1 VATYPRVK
9 QAGFTL
15 IEVMLVIVVIGMMV
29 AAVQLNFANNKP
41 EKKLEQEAL
50 RFAGV
55 FNLAAEYGLLNN
67 IELGLV
73 IKDGSY
79 EFVGYDGVSWTSIPD
94 NEMLASYKMPE
105 ELNIALN
112 FDDLEPDTEALV
124 SRELFE
130 PEEESLFDEE
140 EEEKVIPQVY
150 ILSGGDITPF
160 KAAFTFTDEF
170 LLEQVVSDFQSQMIL
185 NEGAWDTVKKFT
197 LSGAKNLTG
206 KVKDAFAK
214 INKMYEDVT
223 LKIWNVITL
232 GQAKLEPVK
241 TAVNKILSKVG
252 ELQKSNPTM
261 FKVMIYVSMIIVIS
275 AVIMIN
281 TKEAAAEVTGVKTLQ
296 GKVAMGLLKEY
307 FKKSRNWL
315 LLHFQLDL
323 LLWYIFLKKLSKTTF
338 F

>member
-1 VATYPRVK
+1 MATYLRSR

-67 IELGLV
+67 VELGLV

-105 ELNIALN
+105 ELTIALN
-112 FDDLEPDTEALV
+112 FDDLEPDPEALV
-124 SRELFE
+124 SRDLFE
-130 PEEESLFDEE
+130 PEEDSFSDTE

-160 KAAFTFTDEF
+160 KASFLFADEY
-170 LLEQVVSDFQSQMIL
+170 LLEQDFAFVV
-185 NEGAWDTVKKFT
+185 EGKYTTPLTV
-197 LSGAKNLTG
+197 SG
-206 KVKDAFAK
+206 
-214 INKMYEDVT
+214 
-223 LKIWNVITL
+223 
-232 GQAKLEPVK
+232 PV
-241 TAVNKILSKVG
+241 
-252 ELQKSNPTM
+252 
-261 FKVMIYVSMIIVIS
+261 
-275 AVIMIN
+275 
-281 TKEAAAEVTGVKTLQ
+281 EVD
-296 GKVAMGLLKEY
+296 
-307 FKKSRNWL
+307 R
-315 LLHFQLDL
+315 D
-323 LLWYIFLKKLSKTTF
+323 
-338 F
+338 

>member
-1 VATYPRVK
+1 VATFPRVK

-79 EFVGYDGVSWTSIPD
+79 EFVGYDGVSWTSVPD

-105 ELNIALN
+105 ELTIALN
-112 FDDLEPDTEALV
+112 FDDLEPDPEALV

-170 LLEQVVSDFQSQMIL
+170 LLEQDLAFVV
-185 NEGAWDTVKKFT
+185 EGKYTTPLTV
-197 LSGAKNLTG
+197 SG
-206 KVKDAFAK
+206 
-214 INKMYEDVT
+214 
-223 LKIWNVITL
+223 
-232 GQAKLEPVK
+232 PV
-241 TAVNKILSKVG
+241 
-252 ELQKSNPTM
+252 
-261 FKVMIYVSMIIVIS
+261 
-275 AVIMIN
+275 
-281 TKEAAAEVTGVKTLQ
+281 EVD
-296 GKVAMGLLKEY
+296 
-307 FKKSRNWL
+307 R
-315 LLHFQLDL
+315 D
-323 LLWYIFLKKLSKTTF
+323 
-338 F
+338 

>member
-1 VATYPRVK
+1 MATFPRVK

-79 EFVGYDGVSWTSIPD
+79 EFVGYDGVSWTSVPD

-105 ELNIALN
+105 ELTIALN
-112 FDDLEPDTEALV
+112 FDDLEPDPEALV

-170 LLEQVVSDFQSQMIL
+170 LLEQDLAFVV
-185 NEGAWDTVKKFT
+185 EGKYTTPLTV
-197 LSGAKNLTG
+197 SG
-206 KVKDAFAK
+206 
-214 INKMYEDVT
+214 
-223 LKIWNVITL
+223 
-232 GQAKLEPVK
+232 PV
-241 TAVNKILSKVG
+241 
-252 ELQKSNPTM
+252 
-261 FKVMIYVSMIIVIS
+261 
-275 AVIMIN
+275 
-281 TKEAAAEVTGVKTLQ
+281 EVD
-296 GKVAMGLLKEY
+296 
-307 FKKSRNWL
+307 R
-315 LLHFQLDL
+315 D
-323 LLWYIFLKKLSKTTF
+323 
-338 F
+338 